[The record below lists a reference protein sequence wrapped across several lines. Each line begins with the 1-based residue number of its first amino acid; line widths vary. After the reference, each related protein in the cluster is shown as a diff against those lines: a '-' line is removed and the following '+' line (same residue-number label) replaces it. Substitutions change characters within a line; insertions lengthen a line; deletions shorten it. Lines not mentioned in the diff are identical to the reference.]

1 MEKTKYLLNQV
12 GSLLKSYD
20 KLAKSTGENFNI
32 FSVMGMERD
41 EVKTHSSIIAELLN
55 PKGSHSQ
62 GSVFLKIFFQEIES
76 LNEIPNFDFDNAV
89 VKVEEYIG
97 PINKEYT
104 EGGYIDI
111 TIKDKTN
118 QIVIENKIDALD
130 QKGQLFRYKNYYKE
144 CKLIYLTKNGKSP
157 DKISYYLDAKNNINI
172 EEVILV
178 CYKNKISTWIEKCH
192 KEAIHQ
198 PMLRELLKQY
208 SNLLKKLTNQTINNE
223 LKMDISELI
232 KSNFLE
238 SSQIANNFWEVE
250 KEIITDFFS
259 DVAKAFNQSDKN
271 TDWEMTPKANES
283 NQYFIKN
290 KNWSNVT
297 LAVWIK
303 SKVVYYGVKSLN
315 AKLKNDEIRPII
327 GNYKTSPNSLLW
339 NDGFVVRLNTTQ
351 DIAELIN
358 DKDKKVKM
366 AFDFIGDMTTKL
378 EKYCAEA
385 DKIVIEKN
393 LKSF

>member
-1 MEKTKYLLNQV
+1 MEKTKHLLNQV

-89 VKVEEYIG
+89 IKVEEYIG

-290 KNWSNVT
+290 KNWSNVA
-297 LAVWIK
+297 LAIWIK
-303 SKVVYYGVKSLN
+303 SNVVYYGVKSLN
-315 AKLKNDEIRPII
+315 TNLKNDEIRPII

-339 NDGFVVRLNTTQ
+339 DDKFVIKINTPE
-351 DIAELIN
+351 DISSLIN
-358 DKDKKVKM
+358 EKVEK
-366 AFDFIGDMTTKL
+366 AKLTLDFIGIMINEL
-378 EKYCAEA
+378 AEYCKKTNEILA
-385 DKIVIEKN
+385 
-393 LKSF
+393 KSSN

>member
-1 MEKTKYLLNQV
+1 MEKTKHLLNQV

-89 VKVEEYIG
+89 IKVEEYIG

-192 KEAIHQ
+192 KEAIHR

-290 KNWSNVT
+290 KNWSNVA
-297 LAVWIK
+297 LAIWIK
-303 SKVVYYGVKSLN
+303 SNVVYYGVKSLN
-315 AKLKNDEIRPII
+315 ANLKNDEIRPII

-339 NDGFVVRLNTTQ
+339 DDKFVIKINTPE
-351 DIAELIN
+351 DISSLIN
-358 DKDKKVKM
+358 EKVEK
-366 AFDFIGDMTTKL
+366 AKLTLVFIGIMINEL
-378 EKYCAEA
+378 AEYCKKTNEILA
-385 DKIVIEKN
+385 
-393 LKSF
+393 KSSN